1 MDYIIKDERTKKKIR
16 KMEIEPKV
24 DSNHSI
30 TMWIEES
37 CLDKEGEKK
46 ERLKKKG
53 GVNKEGKKEICEIV

>member
-1 MDYIIKDERTKKKIR
+1 MNIYRRGEESVMDYIIKDERTIKKIR

-37 CLDKEGEKK
+37 CLDKEEEKK
-46 ERLKKKG
+46 ER
-53 GVNKEGKKEICEIV
+53 